1 MSLRP
6 TPCCRIALQGAHSI
20 QLEAAL
26 HHHTERLIVVVTM
39 IKSNLRTCTS
49 KMVMSHRE
57 TALHRARFIQQHTK
71 RLINVVT
78 MVKSKLRTFMSK
90 MTM

>member
-1 MSLRP
+1 
-6 TPCCRIALQGAHSI
+6 
-20 QLEAAL
+20 
-26 HHHTERLIVVVTM
+26 M